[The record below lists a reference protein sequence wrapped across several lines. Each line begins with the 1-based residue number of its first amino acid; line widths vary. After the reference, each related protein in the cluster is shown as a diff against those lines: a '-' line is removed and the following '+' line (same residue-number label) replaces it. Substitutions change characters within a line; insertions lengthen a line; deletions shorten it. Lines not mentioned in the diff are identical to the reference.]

1 MHSFC
6 MMKSQIIQKFQSFE
20 ILKERAA
27 KQIIHFLN
35 YLTKNIMFNGSKCL
49 ALGVGHMCKK

>member
-1 MHSFC
+1 